1 MNAPLPPVVALPIPA
16 VEIEQAI
23 IGGAMLENASMPA
36 LRAKLSP
43 DHFGEA
49 LHRRI
54 WETCCALDDG
64 GRSITPL
71 TIAPYFPEKLVGINL
86 TTSQYLA
93 RLAANAMCGVVLS
106 AYADSLVQIAGRR
119 QIVAIASDISGWAQ
133 NPAPSVTAA
142 QIAEELASRA
152 QTVIDAC
159 SPRGTTLHVGDAA
172 DAVLER
178 TAMAM
183 RGEVSVETFETG
195 LVDLDDALGGGL
207 AAGAL
212 VTIAGRPAMGKS
224 VMGVTL
230 AYSVAERG
238 AGAMFVSLEL
248 PSREITARFLSHG
261 ARAQNSE
268 PVPFQTIPN
277 AIGMTEERF
286 KSISDA
292 TAFMRQIPLVID
304 ASSSASVAAIRAK
317 VRTQKALMARA
328 GSRLSVVVIDYLK
341 FIESSD
347 RYKGQ
352 RVYEVAEITRGLK
365 QLAKDEAIAV
375 VLLAQLNRG
384 VEGREDKRPG
394 LADLRESGDI
404 ESDSDVVG
412 FIYREA
418 YYLKKSP
425 DYRAGKPE
433 AEDAYEACKRAGE
446 LIIAKNR
453 SGPETTVR
461 LYAEIENSFF
471 ASAAREGWGR
481 Q

>member
-1 MNAPLPPVVALPIPA
+1 MNALSPPPTTNIIPA
-16 VEIEQAI
+16 VEIEQLI
-23 IGGAMLENASMPA
+23 IGGAMLENSAMTT
-36 LRAKLSP
+36 LRAKLDP
-43 DHFGEA
+43 AHFGEH

-54 WETCCALDDG
+54 WEACCALDDG

-71 TIAPYFPEKLVGINL
+71 TIAPYFPEKVEGINL
-86 TTSQYLA
+86 STSQYLA
-93 RLAANAMCGVVLS
+93 RLVANAMGGVVLAS
-106 AYADSLVQIAGRR
+106 YADALVQIAGRR
-119 QIVAIASDISGWAQ
+119 EIVAIATDVAEWAK

-142 QIAEELASRA
+142 EIAEELASRA
-152 QTVIDAC
+152 QVVIDAC
-159 SPRGTTLHVGDAA
+159 SPRGTTLHAGDAA
-172 DAVLER
+172 DAVLDR
-178 TAMAM
+178 AAKAM

-248 PSREITARFLSHG
+248 PSPEITARFLSHG
-261 ARAQNSE
+261 ARAANRE

-277 AIGMTEERF
+277 ALGMTEDRF
-286 KSISDA
+286 RSISDA
-292 TAFMRQIPLVID
+292 GAGMRQMPLVID
-304 ASSSASVAAIRAK
+304 AASSASVAAIRAK
-317 VRTQKALMARA
+317 VRTQKAKMALQ
-328 GSRLSVVVIDYLK
+328 GGRLSVVVIDYLK
-341 FIESSD
+341 FIEASD

-425 DYRAGKPE
+425 EYRRG
-433 AEDAYEACKRAGE
+433 DAAAFAAYDACKRAGE

-453 SGPETTVR
+453 SGPEATVR

-471 ASAAREGWGR
+471 ASAARDGWR
-481 Q
+481 